1 MYQPPPSHCIDEWQ
15 VCLYLFSLPVRWLI
29 TLIQQKKIR
38 IQKIKPK
45 KILLTEDD
53 IQIFKTNKKIR
64 KNVKKTFKNFKGKFF
79 PQFNYNGYKE
89 ITISYLQT
97 DLIDLMKSNDEKI
110 ELFSSFTEVM
120 CMFSFFIKMIFI
132 FQNI

>member
-1 MYQPPPSHCIDEWQ
+1 MSI
-15 VCLYLFSLPVRWLI
+15 VNFYLNIEPCVTGYMFTDIIHKWNDNKLEI
-29 TLIQQKKIR
+29 THDYINI
-38 IQKIKPK
+38 IK